1 METGER
7 LATDVL
13 VIGGSIAGL
22 AAAITAKEAAPG
34 LEVTVVEKYTS
45 GYSGKANRGAGIML
59 ILGEHS
65 PEEFAQ
71 FYLKHIGLYLNNQ
84 TTLLKYAGMLNS
96 GAEAI
101 EKWSGGKIDK
111 DETGKFR
118 TLKWASKLIGRRE
131 DGKAIFDQ
139 NVPYPWTL
147 VAIELDYL
155 REVRKYA
162 RRLGVKFVDRVGVV
176 DLLTTE
182 AAQDGRRVCGAVGF
196 DIDTGKQHVFTAKAV
211 VLACGNQCWRVM
223 PMWSCARG
231 EGIAAAFRAGAKF
244 ANCEYAPFYNWTSL
258 DHFESHMGT
267 EYALYNNK
275 GENVGLPL
283 IKEVHPDISAEVLV
297 EWYKQVKAGNGPLHY
312 REHENPLMPYLTSV
326 LASRAVHDRPYAD
339 RFWGYLFF
347 NAFSQATNDEVIP
360 GLVGEFNPLWVDEN
374 MATSLPG
381 LFAAG
386 DICVG
391 GSRAWGAV
399 AQPGRH
405 RGSGIAF
412 ATFSGRV
419 AGPNAA
425 GYAKQVGAPKELSS
439 AQVGEVSERFQAPAR
454 SQGSLKHM
462 QMVAEIQ
469 KVMQPLGNSLYRHE
483 ERMQAALAR
492 VEELKAALPA
502 IKAEDPHQLFGVN
515 ECRAMLLC
523 SEMFFK
529 ASLERKETRG
539 WFIREDYP
547 DPSPEGLYWLVVENA
562 EGTVAVS
569 RERVPLEQYPFQP

>member
-1 METGER
+1 MDATER
-7 LATDVL
+7 VSTDVL
-13 VIGGSIAGL
+13 VVGGSIAGL
-22 AAAITAKEAAPG
+22 AAAITAKEQDPS

-59 ILGEHS
+59 ILGEHT

-71 FYLKHIGLYLNNQ
+71 FYLQHIGLFLNNQ
-84 TTLLKYAGMLNS
+84 TTLLKYASMLNS
-96 GAEAI
+96 GADAI
-101 EKWSGGKIDK
+101 EKWSGKIDK
-111 DETGKFR
+111 DENGKYR
-118 TLKWASKLIGRRE
+118 SLKWASKVVGRRE
-131 DGKAIFDQ
+131 DGKPIFDQ

-147 VAIELDYL
+147 VAIDLDYI

-162 RRLGVKFVDRVGVV
+162 RKRGVKFIDRVGVV
-176 DLLTTE
+176 DLLTEETV
-182 AAQDGRRVCGAVGF
+182 DGGAPAVVGAVGF
-196 DIDTGKQHVFTAKAV
+196 DIDDGKRHVFAARAV

-258 DHFESHMGT
+258 DHFESHMGA
-267 EYALYNNK
+267 EYALYNHK

-297 EWYKQVKAGNGPLHY
+297 EWYKQVKAGNGPMHY

-326 LASRAVHDRPYAD
+326 LASTAVHNRPYAD

-347 NAFSQATNDEVIP
+347 NAFSQATSDEVIP

-374 MATSLPG
+374 MATTLPG

-419 AGPNAA
+419 AGPSAA
-425 GYAKQVGAPKELSS
+425 SYAGQVAPPETLPDGQIAEST
-439 AQVGEVSERFQAPAR
+439 ERFQAPAR
-454 SQGSLKHM
+454 CGGSLRHM

-483 ERMQAALAR
+483 ARMKAALAR
-492 VEELKAALPA
+492 VEELQAMLPEVRA
-502 IKAEDPHQLFGVN
+502 VDPHQLFAVN

-547 DPSPEGLYWLVVENA
+547 ELDPEGLRWIVVENKN
-562 EGTVAVS
+562 GQVAVG
-569 RERVPLEQYPFQP
+569 RERVPLEEYPFKP